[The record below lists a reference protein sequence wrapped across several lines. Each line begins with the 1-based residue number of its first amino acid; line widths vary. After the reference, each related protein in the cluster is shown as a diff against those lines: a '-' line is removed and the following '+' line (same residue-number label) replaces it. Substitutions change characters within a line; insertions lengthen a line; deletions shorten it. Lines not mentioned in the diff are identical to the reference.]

1 MSQGLQS
8 EQQCGRWLLGG
19 EREGPHKGA
28 IHSQPGGLQ
37 MCCSF
42 TFPRQNVCCKQTPRL
57 GKGVE
62 WGGGK
67 NNKAAKTHPAT
78 KLKLSLLQSE
88 ELLGV
93 PKGTA
98 DRQAA
103 AHRGNRTAHWK
114 PKGGT
119 AVLQCSEPA
128 ASPPPHLQT
137 SLCKTASIMPCLL
150 RKQLVKPAES
160 QNCLAWKGT

>member
-1 MSQGLQS
+1 MRALAAG
-8 EQQCGRWLLGG
+8 GG
-19 EREGPHKGA
+19 EGGPPQRGD
-28 IHSQPGGLQ
+28 SQPAGGAADVLQ
-37 MCCSF
+37 LHIPK
-42 TFPRQNVCCKQTPRL
+42 TKRLLQTNSSVR
-57 GKGVE
+57 K
-62 WGGGK
+62 GGGVGGG

-103 AHRGNRTAHWK
+103 AHRGSRTAHWK